1 MGRLAKPARQAATA
15 QSVVPALPPSLPT
28 APASAPS
35 PLLSISPLGISS
47 VPRWK
52 RAHDSKMRK
61 KVARI
66 LVLKMAGHKTSA
78 IAKRL
83 ATTPETIRHY
93 LYIAGKNGWL
103 SPDGLELVDPAETLV
118 YESAHKVVRNINSAL
133 DGKALGGQ
141 QFEMTVETAKG
152 IGLFKQHSAS
162 KVEGAIT
169 MPALEVKFVLP
180 QGGAPFV
187 APEGAAYGGNPAYAE
202 GQVVGPKELE
212 SGKENGHDISN
223 A

>member
-1 MGRLAKPARQAATA
+1 MGKLAKPARQAVAPPKA
-15 QSVVPALPPSLPT
+15 APAPVLSLPT
-28 APASAPS
+28 AQASQPS
-35 PLLSISPLGISS
+35 PPPSTQPLGISS

-83 ATTPETIRHY
+83 ATTPETVRHY

-118 YESAHKVVRNINSAL
+118 YDAAHKVVRNINSAL
-133 DGKALGGQ
+133 DGKNLSGQ

-152 IGLFKQHSAS
+152 IGLFKNHSAT
-162 KVEGAIT
+162 KVEGQVT

-180 QGGAPFV
+180 QGSAPFV
-187 APEGAAYGGNPAYAE
+187 APEGAAYGGEPAYVE
-202 GQVVGPKELE
+202 GQVVGPKQLE
-212 SGKENGHDISN
+212 GETENVSTV
-223 A
+223 